1 MNYASAA
8 EWLSS
13 VGPLVVPLVMSWF
26 ELRGMRRELREMRQE
41 VREIKRTDT
50 DHEVRIKRLES
61 IVTEAI
67 AV

>member
-1 MNYASAA
+1 
-8 EWLSS
+8 
-13 VGPLVVPLVMSWF
+13 MSWF